1 MIKVLLVLHKALSN
15 TEDLLKK
22 LEEELN
28 LLSKV
33 MGPDSIYAVI
43 PSEMKDLFD
52 RFPELVF
59 IRNDKG
65 SFLYGLY
72 KGLRKLRGNH
82 VLVLDP
88 VERLTK
94 EKLAQVLSAGKKNV
108 LSKGWALLRLMD
120 LDYVIRTVE
129 KYREK
134 EGSMEEILEEVYK
147 EYGIKYEIV

>member
-1 MIKVLLVLHKALSN
+1 MKVLLVLYKALSN
-15 TEDLLKK
+15 REDLLKK

-28 LLSKV
+28 LLSRV
-33 MGPDSIYAVI
+33 IGPDSIYAVI

-108 LSKGWALLRLMD
+108 LSKGWALLKLVD
-120 LDYVIRTVE
+120 LDYVIRTAE

-134 EGSMEEILEEVYK
+134 EGSMEEIFEEVYK
-147 EYGIKYEIV
+147 EYGIKYEIL

>member
-1 MIKVLLVLHKALSN
+1 MIKVLLVLYESLRDKEHLI
-15 TEDLLKK
+15 KK

-28 LLSKV
+28 LLYRII
-33 MGPDSIYAVI
+33 GPDSIYAVV

-52 RFPELVF
+52 RFPDLVF

-65 SFLYGLY
+65 NFLYGLY

-82 VLVLDP
+82 ILVLDP
-88 VERLTK
+88 AERLTK
-94 EKLAQVLSAGKKNV
+94 EKLAQVLSAGKKNI
-108 LSKGWALLRLMD
+108 LSKGWALFKLMD

-134 EGSMEEILEEVYK
+134 EESIERIFEELHR
-147 EYGIKYEIV
+147 EYGIKYEIF

>member
-1 MIKVLLVLHKALSN
+1 MKVLLVLHKALSN
-15 TEDLLKK
+15 REDLLKK

-28 LLSKV
+28 LLSRV
-33 MGPDSIYAVI
+33 IGPDSIYAVI
-43 PSEMKDLFD
+43 PSEMNDLFD

-129 KYREK
+129 NTGKRK
-134 EGSMEEILEEVYK
+134 VAWRRSLRK
-147 EYGIKYEIV
+147 FIKNTV

>member
-1 MIKVLLVLHKALSN
+1 MMKVLLVLYKSLLN
-15 TEDLLKK
+15 REDLLKK

-33 MGPDSIYAVI
+33 IGPDSIYAVI
-43 PSEMKDLFD
+43 PSEMKGLFD

-59 IRNDKG
+59 IRNDRG

-88 VERLTK
+88 VEKLTV

-120 LDYVIRTVE
+120 LDYVIRTWKNTRKGKVAWRRSLR
-129 KYREK
+129 KF
-134 EGSMEEILEEVYK
+134 
-147 EYGIKYEIV
+147 IKNTV